1 MLFNK
6 VWSITKE
13 IFFGQALF
21 LFKLPKAKLQ
31 FLVPILVLISSWGL
45 TDSIQVLF
53 TIKKYIYNFKTLSC
67 VIFLKD
73 TNYFYIQALFYPIK
87 ADELGAHPY
96 YRNESTVP
104 DHFHFSFK
112 KHSQYGFVFGIL
124 HLFKSFRFF
133 FSNKTSWM
141 QFIAQQQTQIHFP
154 PKKFLYILYFYIPIL
169 DSVI

>member
-73 TNYFYIQALFYPIK
+73 TNYTRYT
-87 ADELGAHPY
+87 DEKEK
-96 YRNESTVP
+96 NS
-104 DHFHFSFK
+104 DK
-112 KHSQYGFVFGIL
+112 KYFEKNVHQDDMHG
-124 HLFKSFRFF
+124 
-133 FSNKTSWM
+133 NKGL
-141 QFIAQQQTQIHFP
+141 
-154 PKKFLYILYFYIPIL
+154 K
-169 DSVI
+169 